1 MNISHRS
8 LLLLPLLAACAG
20 APAVPTGP
28 RFQPAGKPLPA
39 PATIGDAT
47 EQAKL
52 SDITVQTRLA
62 DTARDAGN
70 ADAARAGWKDA
81 GTGLLALGATPSQ
94 WRLVYQAAGA
104 RLLQQAGDYE
114 GAAAAAQR
122 LLADPDADAESRA
135 VGARTRAAALNQL
148 ATAEIKAGR
157 LEPLSNAGADK
168 RKGKALQ
175 PRPPADVWKR
185 LLEADDAYVKVYK
198 ADPEP
203 GLENAAGAAYQAGL
217 IEYTHDNMDEAAR
230 RLWGVV
236 DQFPSARVLS
246 DAVGLWLQTF
256 LVRGDAAGHAAGL
269 DRAAAAVQA
278 EARRVAAAP
287 ATAEGKARGEA
298 LARLQEQLQREKEG
312 LGFSAGSRLLAEG
325 KGKEAATALEAF
337 AAQHPEHPDA
347 PSALYNAAIGWTQA
361 KERKKAVAAREAVIA
376 RYPTSRVAP
385 KALLALAGDLYG
397 TGDHAGAAKLYA
409 QYLERWPTGD
419 DRCLA
424 ALNVGAELDAARN
437 TADAAQRYLAFGT
450 DPQCSK
456 ADPNTAAQVL
466 YRAAAIL
473 AKGGKKADAQA
484 ALKALAGLGGVTD
497 ATARSYVEDARAR
510 VK

>member
-1 MNISHRS
+1 MNSSHRS
-8 LLLLPLLAACAG
+8 LLLFPLLAACAG
-20 APAVPTGP
+20 APVA
-28 RFQPAGKPLPA
+28 PAGPAFHPAGQPLPA
-39 PATIGDAT
+39 PASVADAA

-52 SDITVQTRLA
+52 TDATVQTRLA
-62 DTARDAGN
+62 DAARDAG
-70 ADAARAGWKDA
+70 DVEAARTGWRNA
-81 GTGLLALGATPSQ
+81 ASALLALSATRSS
-94 WRLVYQAAGA
+94 WRLVYQASGA
-104 RLLQQAGDYE
+104 RLLQQAGEYDA
-114 GAAAAAQR
+114 AAAAAQK
-122 LLADPDADAESRA
+122 LVADPDSDAESRA

-157 LEPLSNAGADK
+157 LEPLSNASADK
-168 RKGKALQ
+168 RKGKELR

-185 LLEADDAYVKVYK
+185 LLEADDAYVQLHK

-203 GLENAAGAAYQAGL
+203 GAENAAGAAYQAGL
-217 IEYTHDNMDEAAR
+217 IEYSHDNMDEAAR
-230 RLWGVV
+230 RFWGVV
-236 DQFPSARVLS
+236 EGFPSSKVLP

-256 LVRGDAAGHAAGL
+256 LVRGDTAGHEAGL
-269 DRAAAAVQA
+269 DRAQAAVQG
-278 EARRVAAAP
+278 EARRLAAAP
-287 ATAEGKARGEA
+287 ATPESKARGEQ
-298 LARLQEQLQREKEG
+298 LARLSEQLQREKVG
-312 LGFSAGSRLLAEG
+312 LGFAAGSRLLAEG

-347 PSALYNAAIGWTQA
+347 PSALYNAAIGWAQA
-361 KERKKAVAAREAVIA
+361 RERKKALAAREAVIA
-376 RYPTSRVAP
+376 RYPASRVAP
-385 KALLALAGDLYG
+385 KALLALAGDHYAA
-397 TGDHAGAAKLYA
+397 GDHPAAARLYA

-424 ALNVGAELDAARN
+424 ALNVGAELDAARQ

-450 DPQCSK
+450 DAACSK

-473 AKGGKKADAQA
+473 SKGGKKADAQA
-484 ALKALAGLGGVTD
+484 ALRALVALPGVTD